1 MAGARFDTGAPW
13 ASARGAVRDL
23 GAAVSRWTD
32 PRRRLLRK
40 RRAARRAAVGLGS
53 ATGVLTVGTVALA
66 STDANALLTAGSA
79 GMTAMVAVPTV
90 AVALRLRRL
99 VRLPLSAARPHVV
112 VLPPAGSA
120 ARGPL
125 RRLAAAESSLH
136 ELVGLLA
143 GDAFVPS
150 SEVQEAALAAA
161 SAAAALRREAA
172 ELGALERARDSSAL
186 ASAELASVVRE
197 AAARLS
203 AGVGEY
209 EMVVAAAARALATAS
224 STGHA
229 HDSGLGDAVDRI
241 DALTAA
247 LSELAGL
254 HKPSRGR
261 GEP

>member
-1 MAGARFDTGAPW
+1 MAGARFETGAPW
-13 ASARGAVRDL
+13 ASARGAVRDV

-32 PRRRLLRK
+32 PRRRLLRR

-99 VRLPLSAARPHVV
+99 VRLPLPAPRPQV

-125 RRLAAAESSLH
+125 RRLAAAESSLQ

-143 GDAFVPS
+143 GDVFVPS
-150 SEVQEAALAAA
+150 SEVQEAAAAAA

-254 HKPSRGR
+254 HKPTRGR